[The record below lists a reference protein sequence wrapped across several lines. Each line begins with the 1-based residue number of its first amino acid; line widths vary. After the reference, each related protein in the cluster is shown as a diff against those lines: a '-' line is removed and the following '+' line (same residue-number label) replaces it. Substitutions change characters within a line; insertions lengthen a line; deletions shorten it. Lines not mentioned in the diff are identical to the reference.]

1 MASLTWEASGV
12 RLSVTTGA
20 RHLLLQEEWS
30 SASSRSH
37 LSTRA
42 NPEQEC
48 GGEWRWRPLSP
59 YESRAYIHV
68 KRRTRIGRDAAH
80 LGRVSV
86 RSSSTTTQ
94 HDVTFTRTRTTRGTS
109 DVTGL
114 LRARSRRPGSDGR
127 SAKPRPNRS
136 RQTTTHAALVALATT
151 RRRPRI
157 LSWPFCST

>member
-1 MASLTWEASGV
+1 MASLTWEASDV
-12 RLSVTTGA
+12 RLNVTIGA
-20 RHLLLQEEWS
+20 RRLLLQEERS
-30 SASSRSH
+30 SASSRLH

-114 LRARSRRPGSDGR
+114 LGAAITPPRERRTFCEAAAESFETDHDARSPRRPGHNTA
-127 SAKPRPNRS
+127 SAPHP
-136 RQTTTHAALVALATT
+136 QLA
-151 RRRPRI
+151 I
-157 LSWPFCST
+157 L